1 MLNKRRYD
9 FPFFCFLIFMAMAM
23 SHCTTVK
30 PYQKAYL
37 NDRNMKLGKPD
48 IEKFDESVQTYREGA
63 SGGNGKPSGGCG
75 CN

>member
-1 MLNKRRYD
+1 MWKSRRYD
-9 FPFFCFLIFMAMAM
+9 SLAFFVLLGLVLAFT
-23 SHCTTVK
+23 HCRTVK

-37 NDRNMKLGKPD
+37 NDRTMKLGKPD

>member
-1 MLNKRRYD
+1 MTLSA
-9 FPFFCFLIFMAMAM
+9 FILIIG
-23 SHCTTVK
+23 SCTTVK

-48 IEKFDESVQTYREGA
+48 IEKMDESVQTYREGA